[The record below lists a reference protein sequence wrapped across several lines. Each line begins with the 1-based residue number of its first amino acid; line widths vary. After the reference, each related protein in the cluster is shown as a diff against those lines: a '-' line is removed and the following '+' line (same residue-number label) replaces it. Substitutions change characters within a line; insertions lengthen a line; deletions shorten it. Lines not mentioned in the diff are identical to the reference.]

1 MTEKIVDAVRER
13 YADVARSGLS
23 SKQEGIRAVAEAFGY
38 TPDELSSIPAEANM
52 GLSCGNPT
60 ATANLGEGETVV
72 DLGSGGGLDV
82 FLAAEKV
89 GSTGRAIGVDMTPEM
104 VDLARRNAAKR
115 LEGGAPA
122 NVEFHLS
129 TIDALPLPDASADVV
144 ISNCVI
150 NLAPDKPAVFRE
162 MVRVLR
168 PGGRLAISDIALKRP
183 LPPELAA
190 SVEAYAGCVAGAVT
204 IEEYRRGLEEAGFAY
219 VEIVDAK
226 ADLGAYALA
235 SGESACCSPAP
246 RPEATVE
253 REASGSYGCCGPAPA
268 ASACCS
274 PSPATDEPAT
284 LGELLRRYDVNEYA
298 ASVRV
303 FALKGGEE

>member
-1 MTEKIVDAVRER
+1 M
-13 YADVARSGLS
+13 
-23 SKQEGIRAVAEAFGY
+23 
-38 TPDELSSIPAEANM
+38 
-52 GLSCGNPT
+52 
-60 ATANLGEGETVV
+60 
-72 DLGSGGGLDV
+72 
-82 FLAAEKV
+82 
-89 GSTGRAIGVDMTPEM
+89 
-104 VDLARRNAAKR
+104 
-115 LEGGAPA
+115 
-122 NVEFHLS
+122 
-129 TIDALPLPDASADVV
+129 

-204 IEEYRRGLEEAGFAY
+204 IQEYRRGLEEAGFAH

-235 SGESACCSPAP
+235 SGESACCSPASL
-246 RPEATVE
+246 PEAAVE

-274 PSPATDEPAT
+274 PSAAPDERAT

-303 FALKGGEE
+303 FALKGGEQEGQ